1 MCLLSCVISFHGIVR
16 SDLGRHIFIGY
27 FYLMELVCEF
37 DYSFFFYFVVV
48 VECDEFLLSLQS
60 EID

>member
-1 MCLLSCVISFHGIVR
+1 MGIS
-16 SDLGRHIFIGY
+16 LIGY
-27 FYLMELVCEF
+27 FYLMELVYEF
-37 DYSFFFYFVVV
+37 DYSFFFYFVVI

>member
-1 MCLLSCVISFHGIVR
+1 MNLTTHS
-16 SDLGRHIFIGY
+16 
-27 FYLMELVCEF
+27 
-37 DYSFFFYFVVV
+37 FFYFVVV

>member
-1 MCLLSCVISFHGIVR
+1 MCLLSCVISYHGIVR
-16 SDLGRHIFIGY
+16 GDSGGHIFIGY
-27 FYLMELVCEF
+27 FYLMEFVYEF